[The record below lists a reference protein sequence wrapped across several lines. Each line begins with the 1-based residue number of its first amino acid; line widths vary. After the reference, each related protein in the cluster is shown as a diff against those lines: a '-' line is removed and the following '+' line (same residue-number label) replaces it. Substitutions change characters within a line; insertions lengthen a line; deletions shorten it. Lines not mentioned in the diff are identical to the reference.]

1 MSDLHLQPI
10 GNSLWRA
17 GAGAGKTYN
26 LVLRVMRIAEDWAR
40 ENKGRFPRLVVTTF
54 TRMAT
59 QELRVRL
66 MEAALREAHSKRDQ
80 EKSSGHLDLV
90 PFVTSRSHL
99 FVTTL
104 HGVMDSFLRSFGSEI
119 GLEPGFRVGG
129 AEEIESLVRR
139 VGKKIL
145 FPATT
150 SEETLTETEISH
162 RRAVDEIL
170 SEFDFATS
178 LKLLQRVA
186 RIRTEFEDTEQPARP
201 AEARDLYAS
210 MALSLKDLSHP
221 IQDLRE
227 EIRIA
232 SDDPKWAPFL
242 EWLNF
247 LLRELK
253 ATSGEDLRLLDL
265 ANAIESEPKIV
276 NSGKHKIDFGAGKA
290 WKDPLKDLASEIE
303 NIQTESLAI
312 EKFERMNRAFAEV
325 ERSFSEALRT
335 EKFKNGLIEL
345 EDLELLALELIRKVP
360 SAADRYAEGWDHWL
374 IDEYQDT
381 SPRQVLLI
389 AALAKGRPQFVVGD
403 PQQSIYLFRGARPNV
418 FLDREEMAKTAKHET
433 VELLGNRRSHQD
445 VMGFVNHTVTV
456 LGDDFQKMTAERAK
470 QENEG
475 RRAGSIASPYG
486 PTTFLTLE
494 PATYVDDAGKVKP
507 VKIEEQRRAE
517 AEKVSMAV
525 SDILAAGASPAS
537 IAVLARSNKDLAIV
551 AREFG
556 RVGLPFQVHTAGAY
570 SDRLEVS
577 DLCALLGFLANP
589 HDDENLI
596 HLARTVW
603 FPIDE
608 NLLAKGYRRTR
619 SLWGVLEESH
629 RENPTE
635 SLEIEALQAG
645 LLAARERG
653 VVQAFREMLTTC
665 EFFSW
670 CGILDPSGRREANAL
685 KFLSKLAT
693 AERQAG
699 FVPGRFVDEVLGGG
713 DRGSENES
721 NDRDAVAAVKPD
733 RIHLMTIHVSKGLE
747 FDHVFLPFLSDAG
760 GKGRSSSDFVL
771 HEQKRLWSV
780 GLAVDDDAGFSA
792 GPLAREW
799 SAILQGWGIEEQKRL
814 LYVALTRARESLFL
828 SATGE
833 PKKNSFLD
841 FLRLSNEEGKHG
853 TYQVRRS
860 LDEGSRERG
869 AAAKAVEI
877 PVPWGRGDRERPAG
891 AYAGISVTRL
901 LEMEDETE
909 VLKGAKKT
917 RTTGATAK
925 RALHMATA
933 AARGTRL
940 HRVFE
945 LAKPDAGRTESE
957 NGETMAREIARWFV
971 GEEQGEAREALSWL
985 LSLKEPDLSTIL
997 MAGEVEWNF
1006 TFLRK
1011 DRNGQWAIDGQID
1024 LWGRDSEGRLWVV
1037 DYKTGDSFFKDKA
1050 LRQLRYYAEALI
1062 AGGHAKSG
1070 EEVFLCALYPFTK
1083 EVFTERWVP
1092 SWE

>member
-1 MSDLHLQPI
+1 MSDLHLQPV

-26 LVLRVMRIAEDWAR
+26 LVLRVLRIAEDWAR
-40 ENKGRFPRLVVTTF
+40 EHDGRFPRLVVTTF

-66 MEAALREAHSKRDQ
+66 MEAALREAQAKRSDRP
-80 EKSSGHLDLV
+80 DLV

-129 AEEIESLVRR
+129 AEEIESMVRR
-139 VGKKIL
+139 VGKKTL
-145 FPATT
+145 FPQNDAAQDDA
-150 SEETLTETEISH
+150 SH
-162 RRAVDEIL
+162 RQAVDKIL
-170 SEFDFATS
+170 SEFDFSTS

-186 RIRTEFEDTEQPARP
+186 KIRTEFEDTDSPSRP
-201 AEARDLYAS
+201 AEKRDLYAS
-210 MALSLKDLSHP
+210 MALALKDLVSP
-221 IQDLRE
+221 VRDLHD

-232 SDDPKWAPFL
+232 TSDPKWEPFSN
-242 EWLNF
+242 WLSS
-247 LLRELK
+247 LVREMN
-253 ATSGEDLRLLDL
+253 AASADDLRLDELTTL
-265 ANAIESEPKIV
+265 IESEPKIT
-276 NSGKHKIDFGAGKA
+276 NSGKHKIDFGAGKN
-290 WKDPLKDLASEIE
+290 WKDPLKAVGNELE
-303 NIQTESLAI
+303 NLKAETFVA
-312 EKFERMNRAFAEV
+312 EKFERMNQAFARV
-325 ERSFSEALRT
+325 ERSFSETLRA

-345 EDLELLALELIRKVP
+345 EDLELLALELVRKSP
-360 SAADRYAEGWDHWL
+360 SSAERYAESWDHWL

-389 AALAKGRPQFVVGD
+389 SALAKGRPQFVVGD

-418 FLDREEMAKTAKHET
+418 FLDREEMAKVSKHET
-433 VELLGNRRSHQD
+433 VELLGNRRSHAN
-445 VMGFVNHTVTV
+445 VMDFVNHAVSV
-456 LGDDFQKMTAERAK
+456 LGDEFQPMTAERAK
-470 QENEG
+470 LDDEG
-475 RRAGSIASPYG
+475 RRPGSIASPFG
-486 PTTFLTLE
+486 AATFLALE
-494 PATYVDDAGKVKP
+494 PSMYVDDAGKEKA
-507 VKIEEQRRAE
+507 VKIDEQRRAE
-517 AEKVSMAV
+517 AEKVSSAV
-525 SDILAAGASPAS
+525 NALLAAGASPAS
-537 IAVLARSNKDLAIV
+537 IAILARSNKDLAIV

-556 RVGLPFQVHTAGAY
+556 RTGLPFQVHTAGAY
-570 SDRLEVS
+570 SDRLEVA

-596 HLARTVW
+596 HLARTIW

-608 NLLAKGYRRTR
+608 NQLARGYRRTL
-619 SLWGVLEESH
+619 SLWTVLEELQKENESH
-629 RENPTE
+629 E
-635 SLEIEALQAG
+635 SFLEIEALQSG

-653 VVQAFREMLTTC
+653 VVQAFREMLSGC

-699 FVPGRFVDEVLGGG
+699 FVPGRFIDEVLGGG

-721 NDRDAVAAVKPD
+721 GDRDAVAAVKPD

-747 FDHVFLPFLSDAG
+747 FDHVFLPFLSDTTS
-760 GKGRSSSDFVL
+760 KGRSSSEFVL

-780 GLAVDDDAGFSA
+780 GLSVDEEAGFSA

-799 SAILQGWGIEEQKRL
+799 NSILRAWGTEEQKRL

-833 PKKNSFLD
+833 PKKESFLQ
-841 FLRLSNEEGKHG
+841 FLSLSRDAGPHGAYQTRLSLDGIELTPGGGSHRLQIPQPWRRPEGVLTK
-853 TYQVRRS
+853 
-860 LDEGSRERG
+860 
-869 AAAKAVEI
+869 
-877 PVPWGRGDRERPAG
+877 G

-901 LEMEDETE
+901 LEVEDEAT
-909 VLKGAKKT
+909 LKMEGRTAKSP
-917 RTTGATAK
+917 RAQGATSAK
-925 RALHMATA
+925 RALHMAKA

-945 LAKPDAGRTESE
+945 LAKPEVRGKGIESTEA
-957 NGETMAREIARWFV
+957 MAREITRWFV
-971 GEEQGEAREALSWL
+971 DEEQESAREALAWL
-985 LSLKEPDLSTIL
+985 LALQTPDLSAIL
-997 MAGEVEWNF
+997 VNGETEWSF
-1006 TFLRK
+1006 TYLRQNLHG
-1011 DRNGQWAIDGQID
+1011 DDWAIDGQID
-1024 LWGRDSEGRLWVV
+1024 LWGRDGDGKLWVV

-1050 LRQLRYYAEALI
+1050 LRQLRYYSEALV
-1062 AGGHAKSG
+1062 AGGHAKPG
-1070 EEVFLCALYPFTK
+1070 EEISLCALYPFSN
-1083 EVFTERWVP
+1083 EVFTELWVP
-1092 SWE
+1092 HWE